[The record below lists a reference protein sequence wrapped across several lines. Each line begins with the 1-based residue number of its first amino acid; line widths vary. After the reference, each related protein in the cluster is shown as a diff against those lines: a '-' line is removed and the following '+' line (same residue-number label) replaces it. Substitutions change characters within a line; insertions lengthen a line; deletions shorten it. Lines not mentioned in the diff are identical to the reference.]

1 MSRRWRRAIRHP
13 AFAVGLVLTLAIVG
27 TAICSLVYTP
37 RDPLRME
44 LASRLQA
51 PSAAHLMGTD
61 QYGRDLLSRV
71 MRGAIAS
78 LAVGAVAVGIGM
90 GVGVILGAAGGWV
103 GGWIDEA
110 VMRVTDAVY
119 GFPAVLSAL
128 LVTAVFGPGVLISMV
143 AVGIAYVPVFARLSR
158 ASVLA
163 LRAQEFVTAARA
175 LGARDGAILR
185 RHILPNAVSPL
196 IVQATISFPLAILAE
211 AALSYLGLGTQ
222 PPNPSWGLML
232 REAQNFLQLSPWYA
246 VFPGAAIALAVLG
259 FNLLGD
265 GLRDLLDPR
274 VSQYGG
280 EPSGSATAPVA
291 S

>member
-1 MSRRWRRAIRHP
+1 
-13 AFAVGLVLTLAIVG
+13 
-27 TAICSLVYTP
+27 
-37 RDPLRME
+37 
-44 LASRLQA
+44 
-51 PSAAHLMGTD
+51 MGTD

-78 LAVGAVAVGIGM
+78 LAVGAVAVGIGL

-110 VMRVTDAVY
+110 VMRLTDAVY

-274 VSQYGG
+274 VSQ
-280 EPSGSATAPVA
+280 
-291 S
+291 

>member
-1 MSRRWRRAIRHP
+1 MSRRWRRALRHR
-13 AFAVGLVLTLAIVG
+13 AFAGGLALTAVIVA
-27 TAICSLVYTP
+27 TAVCSLVYTP

-44 LASRLQA
+44 IAARLQP
-51 PSAAHLMGTD
+51 PSAVHPMGTD

-103 GGWIDEA
+103 GGWLDEA
-110 VMRVTDAVY
+110 AMRLTDAVY

-128 LVTAVFGPGVLISMV
+128 LVTAVFGPGILISMI
-143 AVGIAYVPVFARLSR
+143 AVGVAYVPVFARLTR
-158 ASVLA
+158 ANVLA
-163 LRAQEFVTAARA
+163 LRAQEFVTAAQA
-175 LGARDGAILR
+175 LGARDGAILW
-185 RHILPNAVSPL
+185 RHVLPNTVSPL

-274 VSQYGG
+274 
-280 EPSGSATAPVA
+280 A

>member
-1 MSRRWRRAIRHP
+1 MSSRWRRALRHR
-13 AFAVGLVLTLAIVG
+13 AFGIGLGLTALIVG
-27 TAICSLVYTP
+27 TALLSLVYTP

-44 LASRLQA
+44 LSARLES
-51 PSAAHLMGTD
+51 PSTSHPMGTD

-90 GVGVILGAAGGWV
+90 SIGVALGAAGGWI
-103 GGWIDEA
+103 GGWLDEA
-110 VMRVTDAVY
+110 AMRVTDAVY

-128 LVTAVFGPGVLISMV
+128 LVTSVFGPGVLISMV
-143 AVGIAYVPVFARLSR
+143 AVGIAYVPVFARLTR
-158 ASVLA
+158 ANVLS
-163 LRAQEFVTAARA
+163 LRTQEFVAAAEA
-175 LGARDGAILR
+175 LGARDGAILW
-185 RHILPNAVSPL
+185 RHVLPNTVSPL

-222 PPNPSWGLML
+222 PPHPSWGLML

-265 GLRDLLDPR
+265 GLRDILDPR
-274 VSQYGG
+274 
-280 EPSGSATAPVA
+280 A